1 MSFDWSEYLLVAQE
15 LADQTAASPSARR
28 NAGEKILTIAYQ
40 AYHAVFHKAR
50 KRSLDEAKLRC
61 AISRAYY
68 GAFRQAR
75 NHLRDK
81 DGQSSRVLL
90 QGNTHQ
96 NVINLFNASS
106 DIDRQM
112 IAQFLRDLR
121 AARNKAD
128 YDDSVPNLAGLTL
141 TALLQSEQVLDLLR
155 TLP

>member
-15 LADQTAASPSARR
+15 LVSQTTASS
-28 NAGEKILTIAYQ
+28 
-40 AYHAVFHKAR
+40 KAQRQINLVLIKVIERIYNISFKKVR

-68 GAFRQAR
+68 AAFRMAR

-81 DGQSSRVLL
+81 DGLPLNVLL

-96 NVINLFNASS
+96 NVINHFNRSS
-106 DIDRQM
+106 DLDRQM

-121 AARNKAD
+121 SARNKAD
-128 YDDSVPNLAGLTL
+128 YDDTVPNLAGLTM
-141 TALLQSEQVLDLLR
+141 TVLLQSEQVLDLLK
-155 TLP
+155 TL